1 MARHM
6 ATMLAQLGNHC
17 DRATGAVSVPVY
29 HAATYSHPALGESTG
44 YDYTRSENPTRAVLE
59 NAIASLEGGA
69 RGFAFSSGMAAVH
82 AAFCLLAPGDH
93 VIASNDLYGGTYRLF
108 EQLLKPLG
116 MRFTYVDMGDPENV
130 RAALTDR
137 TKAVFIESPTNP
149 TMKIADIAGCAR
161 AAKSAGA
168 WTFVDNTFLTPY
180 FQRPIELG
188 ADVVLHSATKYL
200 GGHNDV
206 LAGLAV
212 AADENTAERLAFV
225 QNAVG
230 AVLGPQDAW
239 LLLRGMK
246 TLALRME
253 RHQDNA
259 VAVSRFLA
267 VHPSI
272 QRVYYPGLDGHPGK
286 DVQREQATGYGGMVS
301 FEVVDERM
309 VEPLL
314 SAVRVI
320 TFAESLGGVESLIT
334 FPARQT
340 HADIPREVR
349 EAYGVTD
356 RLLRLSVGV
365 EAAEDIIADLAQA
378 LGGMG

>member
-1 MARHM
+1 MAQHI
-6 ATMLAQLGNHC
+6 ATMLVQLGNHR
-17 DRATGAVSVPVY
+17 DRATGAISVPVY
-29 HAATYSHPALGESTG
+29 HSATYSHSALGESTG

-59 NAIASLEGGA
+59 DAIAGLEGGA

-161 AAKSAGA
+161 VAKSAGA

-212 AADENTAERLAFV
+212 AADEDTAKRLAFA

-267 VHPSI
+267 EHPSI

-286 DVQREQATGYGGMVS
+286 AVQREQATGYGGMVS

-378 LGGMG
+378 LGGME